1 MSESITLARPYAKA
15 AYEFAKSVDQVATW
29 QTQLAVAAGMAEHD
43 LVADIFTDPNV
54 TDAQLVTLIA
64 GDNQTDEHYT
74 NFIKLMIENDR
85 LSLLPDVAELYQYYY
100 EQDSGAQTVDV
111 YSAAPLSDDQQ
122 KRLIEALSRRTGKD
136 INLNIEVDESLMG
149 GAKIYCGD
157 LVIDGTLSGKIERL
171 KTELFN

>member
-1 MSESITLARPYAKA
+1 MSELITLARPYAKA
-15 AYEFAKSVDQVATW
+15 AYEFAKSVDKVADW
-29 QTQLAVAAGMAEHD
+29 QKQLAVAAGMAEHD
-43 LVADIFTDPNV
+43 VAAAIFSDPDV

-64 GDNQTDEHYT
+64 GDDSDEHYQ

-85 LSLLPDVAELYQYYY
+85 LSLLPDVAQLYQYYY

-111 YSAAPLSDDQQ
+111 YAAAPLSDDQQ
-122 KRLIEALSRRTGKD
+122 QRLVEALSRRTGKD
-136 INLNIEVDESLMG
+136 ISLHIEVDETLLG

>member
-1 MSESITLARPYAKA
+1 MSELITLARPYAKA
-15 AYEFAKSVDQVATW
+15 AYEFAKSVDKVTEW
-29 QTQLAVAAGMAEHD
+29 QKQLAIAAGMAEHEVVAGIFSNPD
-43 LVADIFTDPNV
+43 ITDGQLVA
-54 TDAQLVTLIA
+54 LIV
-64 GDNQTDEHYT
+64 GDDNDQHYQ

-85 LSLLPDVAELYQYYY
+85 LSLLPDVAQLYQHYY

-111 YSAAPLSDDQQ
+111 YSAAALSDEQQ
-122 KRLIEALSRRTGKD
+122 QRLVEALGRRTGKS
-136 INLNIEVDESLMG
+136 INLNIEIDETLLG